1 MTRNSSIYLIKHL
14 TLADMSS
21 YFGKW
26 RFEKKPLL
34 LISNLEF
41 VRESSRHGISLLCSN
56 ALR

>member
-1 MTRNSSIYLIKHL
+1 
-14 TLADMSS
+14 MSS
-21 YFGKW
+21 NLGKW

-41 VRESSRHGISLLCSN
+41 VKESNRHGISLLCSN

>member
-1 MTRNSSIYLIKHL
+1 
-14 TLADMSS
+14 MSC